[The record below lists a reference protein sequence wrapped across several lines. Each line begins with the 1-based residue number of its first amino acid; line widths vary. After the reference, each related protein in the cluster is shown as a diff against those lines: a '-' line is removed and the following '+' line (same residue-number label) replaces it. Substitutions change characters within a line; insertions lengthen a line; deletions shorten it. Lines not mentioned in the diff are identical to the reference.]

1 MAYVEK
7 TTSPEETAI
16 ETKVEPEP
24 IFIDEVIHFL
34 SAYIYKST
42 LPASVYQ
49 TVPFSLQGKMDR
61 TLALL
66 QNADPADPA
75 PDSPELIQLEG
86 ININAGVNLVA
97 QPVRTAVSL
106 LCSNS
111 VSVSPSNCKIWTGAC
126 EQMNPMIDEKLQ
138 EIDR

>member
-1 MAYVEK
+1 
-7 TTSPEETAI
+7 
-16 ETKVEPEP
+16 
-24 IFIDEVIHFL
+24 
-34 SAYIYKST
+34 
-42 LPASVYQ
+42 
-49 TVPFSLQGKMDR
+49 MDR

-86 ININAGVNLVA
+86 ININAGVNVVA
-97 QPVRTAVSL
+97 LPVTTAVSL

-111 VSVSPSNCKIWTGAC
+111 LSVPLSKCKIWTGAC